1 MNEFFNEEL
10 EAIKASP
17 SGRRAFL
24 QRMGAAGLG
33 VAAISMLNGCGG
45 GGSGPNGNGGGG
57 GGGGN
62 GSFPLT
68 SLLGQDL
75 GPNDNVRVLNFALTL
90 EHLEADLYRQ
100 ALNLASG
107 RALDDNNGQLRDN
120 PSAYTQT
127 VPDGALSGGFADAG
141 FLYLRQFA
149 FVEDAHRDFLRMNL
163 GSAAVKKNPAGY
175 NLINPNTGN
184 PPDAN
189 IESILQA
196 IYPLEEEGV
205 RAYLG
210 AGPFLTS
217 LALLT
222 TAVAIYST
230 EARHSASLAYILG
243 KPTGP
248 IMLPTD
254 QRVQTFG
261 SENTFEYFRSPEK
274 VAQDIAPLVKTS

>member
-10 EAIKASP
+10 EAIKSSP

-45 GGSGPNGNGGGG
+45 GGSGPLNPGGGG
-57 GGGGN
+57 GGGMTGK
-62 GSFPLT
+62 FPLT

-107 RALDDNNGQLRDN
+107 FDLDDNNGKLRSN
-120 PSAYTQT
+120 PSAYTQQ
-127 VPDGALSGGFADAG
+127 VPNGALSAGFAAAG
-141 FLYLRQFA
+141 FKYLRQFA
-149 FVEDAHRDFLRMNL
+149 YVEDAHRDFLRMNL
-163 GSAAVKKNPAGY
+163 GQAAVKENPQGY
-175 NLINPNTGN
+175 KLINPGTGN

-189 IESILQA
+189 LESILQA

-248 IMLPTD
+248 VMMPGD

-261 SENTFEYFRSPEK
+261 SENTFEYFLPPTK
-274 VAQDIAPLVKTS
+274 VAQDVAPLVKTS